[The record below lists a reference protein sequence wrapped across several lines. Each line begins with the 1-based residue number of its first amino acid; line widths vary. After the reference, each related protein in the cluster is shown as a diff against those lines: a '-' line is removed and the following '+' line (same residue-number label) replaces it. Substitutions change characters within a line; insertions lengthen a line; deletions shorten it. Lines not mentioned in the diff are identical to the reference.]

1 MRIIHATAVAAA
13 LAFLMSVS
21 GGAFAAG
28 DTSGPAAGQNVAPT
42 TSAPAEGDQG
52 DPKTGSKMA
61 PAGSTGAPGVPG
73 KKGSKS
79 GPTEQ
84 PSGK

>member
-1 MRIIHATAVAAA
+1 MYIRHAMAGAAA
-13 LAFLMSVS
+13 LAFLMSVPAA
-21 GGAFAAG
+21 AFAAG

-42 TSAPAEGDQG
+42 TSTPAEGDQG
-52 DPKTGSKMA
+52 DAKTGSKMA
-61 PAGSTGAPGVPG
+61 PAGSTGAPGVAG

-84 PSGK
+84 PAEK